1 MSTISTAPAGTPGGD
16 PPGGTDPALA
26 STGQDPDLLPMTGT
40 EGGGPEPDGGR
51 AGPRRRR
58 RRLALVLVVVLA
70 AGAAAG
76 ITYAVV
82 AGGGGDSTTA
92 SGAPTSLATVAR
104 TDLVA
109 TASYDGTLTYANSRA
124 LSASGQGV
132 VTSVPMPGATIVAGQ
147 QLFSVNEAPTF
158 LMYGQVPM
166 YRTLQ
171 AGVADGADVAQLQ
184 ADLHALGYD
193 PDGMTIDNTFTTATT
208 DAVNAWK
215 AAVGLP
221 QDGTVTPAE
230 VSFQR
235 GPLHVEATDLTVG
248 QNVTGNAGVLTVTD
262 LSRVVTVQLQSSD
275 AAIAHPGDTVSV
287 ALPNGTS
294 VPGTVLSVGQT
305 ATAATSSTGGTGTS
319 GTGGAGGAS
328 TSGGTVN
335 ENGPSTTTSSATVNV
350 TIVMNQPGAAGNFDT
365 APVTVAFTQQ
375 RARGVLAVPVTAL
388 LALTGGGYAVQV
400 ADPSGAT
407 HLAAVTPGLFAANG
421 LVQVSGAGVSAGTR
435 VVVPAGN

>member
-40 EGGGPEPDGGR
+40 EGGGPESDGGR
-51 AGPRRRR
+51 AGSRRR

-70 AGAAAG
+70 AGGAAG

-132 VTSVPMPGATIVAGQ
+132 VTSVPVPGATIVAGQ

-193 PDGMTIDNTFTTATT
+193 PDGMTINNTFTAATT

-248 QNVTGNAGVLTVTD
+248 QNVTGNAEVLTVTD

-287 ALPNGTS
+287 ALPDGTS
-294 VPGTVLSVGQT
+294 VPGTAFSVGQT
-305 ATAATSSTGGTGTS
+305 ATAATSSTGGTGT
-319 GTGGAGGAS
+319 GGAGGAG
-328 TSGGTVN
+328 TTGGTVN
-335 ENGPSTTTSSATVNV
+335 ENGPSTTTSSATVTV
-350 TIVMNQPGAAGNFDT
+350 TIVISQPGAAGNFDT

-407 HLAAVTPGLFAANG
+407 HLAAVTPGLYAANG

>member
-40 EGGGPEPDGGR
+40 EGGGPESDGGR
-51 AGPRRRR
+51 AGSRRR

-132 VTSVPMPGATIVAGQ
+132 VTSVPVPGATIVAGQ

-193 PDGMTIDNTFTTATT
+193 PDGMTINNTFTAATT

-221 QDGTVTPAE
+221 QDGRVTPAE

-248 QNVTGNAGVLTVTD
+248 QNVTGNAEVLTVTD

-287 ALPNGTS
+287 ALPDGTS
-294 VPGTVLSVGQT
+294 VPGTAFSVGQT
-305 ATAATSSTGGTGTS
+305 ATAATSSTGGTGT
-319 GTGGAGGAS
+319 GGAGGAG
-328 TSGGTVN
+328 TTGGTVN
-335 ENGPSTTTSSATVNV
+335 ENGPSTTTSSATVTV
-350 TIVMNQPGAAGNFDT
+350 TIVISQPGAAGNFDT

-407 HLAAVTPGLFAANG
+407 HLAAVTPGLYAANG